1 MGIKSAFREGNKFLF
16 STIAGAAIATGAYY
30 TYLHKVPNLQDLE
43 NLGKGLSIT
52 GAAFGGAGAALAA
65 RRNRLGVGGTGLALG
80 AGAVGG
86 GLFPLHGIVGGTA
99 LGLGTQNIMRAVP
112 EEAHKYFRWV
122 GYGAAAY
129 LTYKYGNQ
137 LVPGMNSRLFGAA
150 VTGAATYALF
160 NTEKNK
166 GTERPAKAA
175 FFGGGVGLVEPGIG
189 IPLAAGLLAWKNR
202 DKIITF
208 AKNQQAKRAERQ
220 RQQAERRRQEAERQG
235 AQGQGYTEEQLRLI
249 EIARREAEAQ
259 REREGSGFE

>member
-16 STIAGAAIATGAYY
+16 STVAGAAIATGAYY
-30 TYLHKVPNLQDLE
+30 TYLHRVPNLQDLE

-52 GAAFGGAGAALAA
+52 GAAIGGTGAAIAA
-65 RRNRLGVGGTGLALG
+65 RRNKGGAGGTGLALG
-80 AGAVGG
+80 AGAVAGG
-86 GLFPLHGIVGGTA
+86 IFPLHGIVGGTA
-99 LGLGTQNIMRAVP
+99 LGLGTRNIMKAVP
-112 EEAHKYFRWV
+112 EEAHKYVRWA

-202 DKIITF
+202 DKLTKF
-208 AKNQQAKRAERQ
+208 AKEQQAKRAERQ
-220 RQQAERRRQEAERQG
+220 RQLAERRRQEAERQG
-235 AQGQGYTEEQLRLI
+235 AQGQEYTEEQRRLI
-249 EIARREAEAQ
+249 ELARKDAEAQ
-259 REREGSGFE
+259 REREAGRY